1 MEAMT
6 KQERRKANPTRPP
19 DSLIV
24 KSPRRLQFN
33 DFSDLTVQRGEA
45 IRHSAFVILI
55 EGL

>member
-24 KSPRRLQFN
+24 KSPRRFQFN
-33 DFSDLTVQRGEA
+33 DLTVQRGEA